1 MKENFLMDRLTLNTT
16 IGRRKWVF
24 FLSLIFGQPPIR
36 VPPARVLICQINWRE
51 HFFLTMVTS
60 SMEQLRVLN
69 IPKKTEDQCWNSIID
84 NAMMCIYWRQL
95 VDWS

>member
-51 HFFLTMVTS
+51 HFFFTMVTS

-69 IPKKTEDQCWNSIID
+69 IPKKTEDVYLLEVTC
-84 NAMMCIYWRQL
+84 
-95 VDWS
+95 

>member
-51 HFFLTMVTS
+51 HFFFDHGHLVHGAIACIEHS
-60 SMEQLRVLN
+60 
-69 IPKKTEDQCWNSIID
+69 KED
-84 NAMMCIYWRQL
+84 
-95 VDWS
+95 